1 MTFPN
6 EALTD
11 VCEMLLD
18 DYDLN
23 EDQVKALA
31 ANISSE
37 CEGILSN
44 RAEQAHEDSRSPDDT
59 AYRKSMIEAGRGHL
73 IGF

>member
-1 MTFPN
+1 MKFPHH
-6 EALTD
+6 ALTD
-11 VCEMLLD
+11 VCEMILD

-23 EDQVKALA
+23 EEQVKALA
-31 ANISSE
+31 ANLSSE

-44 RAEQAHEDSRSPDDT
+44 RAEQAHENHRSPDDT
-59 AYRKSMIEAGRGHL
+59 AYRKSIIESGRGHL